1 MSANP
6 ASGRPMPA
14 DSIPVSRKILSDLR
28 GQIAEVHIA
37 LDSLAILLR
46 RSQDNVEHGSG
57 ILLGMLVEKLEKA
70 DSDLTQLALSG

>member
-1 MSANP
+1 MTTSP
-6 ASGRPMPA
+6 AGRPSPA
-14 DSIPVSRKILSDLR
+14 DTVSISKILLSDLR
-28 GQIAEVHIA
+28 AQIAEVHIA